1 MIVLSANNL
10 TKTYGTDVI
19 IDKASFHLNAGD
31 KVGIIGRNGAGKTT
45 LLNMLTGELPCDG
58 GEFFVSQNT
67 RIGYLKQRD
76 NFNSEGTVLEEIEGI
91 FSGLRELE
99 NEIAELSDKVAENPQ
114 DTGLLNRLDELQ
126 TGDVLTLYTNYGR
139 FTYVVQKNIQFENTD
154 KQYILPTD
162 SEQLTLYTCEMQV
175 FGSSSTRI
183 GVVCDCTDT
192 EFYVDEE
199 AAQ

>member
-45 LLNMLTGELPCDG
+45 LLNMLTGELPCDE

-76 NFNSEGTVLEEIEGI
+76 NF
-91 FSGLRELE
+91 
-99 NEIAELSDKVAENPQ
+99 
-114 DTGLLNRLDELQ
+114 
-126 TGDVLTLYTNYGR
+126 
-139 FTYVVQKNIQFENTD
+139 
-154 KQYILPTD
+154 
-162 SEQLTLYTCEMQV
+162 
-175 FGSSSTRI
+175 SS
-183 GVVCDCTDT
+183 
-192 EFYVDEE
+192 
-199 AAQ
+199 